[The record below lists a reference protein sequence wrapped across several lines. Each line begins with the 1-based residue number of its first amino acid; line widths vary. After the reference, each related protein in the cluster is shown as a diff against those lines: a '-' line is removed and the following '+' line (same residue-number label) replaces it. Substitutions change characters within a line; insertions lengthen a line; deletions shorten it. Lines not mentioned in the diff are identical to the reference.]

1 MIVERRLLMGACL
14 AGMLGFKLTSKIN
27 NHQSAIIN
35 PSNAY
40 NPVRRGLA
48 LA

>member
-14 AGMLGFKLTSKIN
+14 AGMLGFKLTSTIIN
-27 NHQSAIIN
+27 QQSAIII

-40 NPVRRGLA
+40 NPARRGLA
-48 LA
+48 WA